1 MINVEIRE
9 ENASDYEA
17 VRAVLVNAFE
27 SSDEADLVERIRSS
41 QFYIPE
47 LSLVAVHK
55 KKIVGHILFSE
66 IEIQSSK
73 TTSKSLALA
82 PVSVIEKLQGNGI
95 GAKLIMNGLEKATD
109 LGFDSVILLGH
120 SDYYP
125 RFGFE
130 PASIWEIKP
139 PFDVPSENFM
149 GIELVPK
156 GLDKK
161 KGIVQYPSVWQ
172 L

>member
-9 ENASDYEA
+9 ETASDFEA
-17 VRAVLVNAFE
+17 IRSVLLNAFE
-27 SSDEADLVERIRSS
+27 GDEEADLVDRIRSS
-41 QFYIPE
+41 EFYVPE

-55 KKIVGHILFSE
+55 KKVVGHILFSE
-66 IEIQSSK
+66 IEIRSNN
-73 TTSKSLALA
+73 TTSKTLALA

-95 GAKLIMNGLEKATD
+95 GAKLIMNGLEKATRS
-109 LGFDSVILLGH
+109 GYDSVILLGH

-130 PASIWEIKP
+130 PTSTWEIQP
-139 PFDVPSENFM
+139 PFDVPHDNFM

-156 GLDKK
+156 GLEEK

>member
-1 MINVEIRE
+1 MISINIRE
-9 ENASDYEA
+9 EKASDYEA
-17 VRAVLVNAFE
+17 VKKVLLDAFE
-27 SSDEADLVERIRSS
+27 TSEEAELVERIRSS
-41 QFYIPE
+41 KFYVPE

-66 IEIQSSK
+66 IEIQSNK
-73 TTSKSLALA
+73 TTYKTLALA
-82 PVSVIEKLQGNGI
+82 PVSVAQKFQRNGI
-95 GAKLIMNGLEKATD
+95 GAKLIMSGLEKATD

-120 SDYYP
+120 ADYYP

-130 PASIWEIKP
+130 PTSTWEISP
-139 PFDVPSENFM
+139 PFDVPVENFM

-156 GLDKK
+156 GLHKK
-161 KGIVQYPSVWQ
+161 SGTVKYPTIWQ

>member
-9 ENASDYEA
+9 ENASEYEA
-17 VRAVLVNAFE
+17 VRAVLLNAFE

-41 QFYIPE
+41 EFFVPE
-47 LSLVAVHK
+47 LSLVAVYK
-55 KKIVGHILFSE
+55 KKVVGHILFSE
-66 IEIQSSK
+66 IEILSKKTASK
-73 TTSKSLALA
+73 TLALA
-82 PVSVIEKLQGNGI
+82 PVSVIQQLQGNGI
-95 GAKLIMNGLEKATD
+95 GAKLIMSGLEKATD

-130 PASIWEIKP
+130 PASTWEIKP
-139 PFDVPSENFM
+139 PFDVPPENFM

-161 KGIVQYPSVWQ
+161 KGIVQYPPVWQ